1 MNNNR
6 YERKKTSDNLVD
18 TIQLLEEKQALQLNI
33 LKEQFYVTY
42 ESLKPINFIKDT
54 LRDIAKTPDITNGIE
69 DSIIGFAT
77 GYLTKKVIVGKT
89 MNPIKNIAGVLFQI
103 GVTNVVS
110 NHSERIKMVGK
121 QMFNMLTKSI
131 KK

>member
-1 MNNNR
+1 MS
-6 YERKKTSDNLVD
+6 YFWGVL
-18 TIQLLEEKQALQLNI
+18 
-33 LKEQFYVTY
+33 Y
-42 ESLKPINFIKDT
+42 FIKDT
-54 LRDIAKTPDITNGIE
+54 LRDIAKTPDITDGIE

-121 QMFNMLTKSI
+121 QLFNMLTKSI